1 MIRLFQGMSLPYAG
15 RLLINRRKFSLDTE
29 ARTDTIFFLFF
40 FSCPQLHTTCLE
52 LNPGEG
58 ACSATTGKAVS
69 ERGRGIRWLH
79 GEMF

>member
-1 MIRLFQGMSLPYAG
+1 MIRLIQGMSLPYAG
-15 RLLINRRKFSLDTE
+15 RLLINRRKFSLDIE
-29 ARTDTIFFLFF
+29 ACTDTIFFFF

-58 ACSATTGKAVS
+58 ACSAITGKAVS
-69 ERGRGIRWLH
+69 ERGRGIRWLL